1 MYSYL
6 RHMPFHDLQSYL
18 GALEARGDLRRVAA
32 EVDPVLEITEIATR
46 MLREEGPALLF
57 ERVTGSPFP
66 LAINFLA
73 SHRRIELVL
82 GQEPAALGEAL
93 VGLWEAAQ
101 SLSPRRLLAQRRALG
116 GLLAMRLRRVARA
129 PVQDVVEPPDLSSL
143 PVLQCWPGDAGR
155 FITFGLVLTQ
165 HPDTGRR
172 NLGVYRLQVRGP
184 DTTGM
189 HWQLQKGGGFHYR
202 VAEEREQPLEVA
214 VVLGGDPGLILAAVA
229 PLPEGIDELLFSG
242 LLRRQ
247 PLAMAAARSLRLL
260 VPARAEFILEGEVRP
275 RERAPE
281 GPFGDH
287 FGHYSESAP
296 FPVFHVRLITRRAR
310 PVYPAAVVGKP
321 PQEDRYLGEAVQMM
335 LGPLLRVLHPEL
347 RGLWAYYE
355 AGFVNFAVAAV
366 AARYPKEALKTA
378 FGLLGMGQFS
388 LTKVLVLVNADVDPR
403 DFRGV
408 LRAIARHFD
417 PTQDFTLLP
426 RTAYDTLDFASF
438 EMELGSKMVLDA
450 TTNATAPAT
459 PVPSEAAVALALRSL
474 PEALAARLGAHVVA
488 TDIAPTMIERLTART
503 RAEGLNNLEGLVMD
517 GYALDLDDDTFDVA
531 GSQNGVSLFPD
542 VKRGL
547 AELVRVTKP
556 GGRVLIVAFG
566 ALQRAEFL
574 SFLMGAIKAA
584 VPGFTGIPMDPPPLP
599 FQLAD
604 PDKLRQEL
612 GDAGLTDVRVETVTW
627 QMEFPSATHFLDWV
641 PSSNPIGAGL
651 VAGLTEEQKSSV
663 QQVLDGMLRERSGG
677 YPGAVLNTEIN
688 IGIGT
693 K

>member
-321 PQEDRYLGEAVQMM
+321 PREDRYLGEAVQMM

-450 TTNATAPAT
+450 TANATAPAT

-474 PEALAARLGAHVVA
+474 PEALAARLGAWALWEDTLLAVQVDGVGREMLEALVA
-488 TDIAPTMIERLTART
+488 ADL
-503 RAEGLNNLEGLVMD
+503 GSVKLV
-517 GYALDLDDDTFDVA
+517 AAVSRDVDVND
-531 GSQNGVSLFPD
+531 QVSLLWGLFTRFDPARD
-542 VKRGL
+542 VVFRRSSLRGAWPWHEGPL
-547 AELVRVTKP
+547 
-556 GGRVLIVAFG
+556 
-566 ALQRAEFL
+566 
-574 SFLMGAIKAA
+574 
-584 VPGFTGIPMDPPPLP
+584 GI
-599 FQLAD
+599 
-604 PDKLRQEL
+604 
-612 GDAGLTDVRVETVTW
+612 DATW
-627 QMEFPSATHFLDWV
+627 KH
-641 PSSNPIGAGL
+641 
-651 VAGLTEEQKSSV
+651 
-663 QQVLDGMLRERSGG
+663 G
-677 YPGAVLNTEIN
+677 YPAPLEMPEEIVRRVDRRWREYFP
-688 IGIGT
+688 T
-693 K
+693 T

>member
-1 MYSYL
+1 MT
-6 RHMPFHDLQSYL
+6 
-18 GALEARGDLRRVAA
+18 V
-32 EVDPVLEITEIATR
+32 
-46 MLREEGPALLF
+46 
-57 ERVTGSPFP
+57 
-66 LAINFLA
+66 
-73 SHRRIELVL
+73 
-82 GQEPAALGEAL
+82 QE
-93 VGLWEAAQ
+93 Q
-101 SLSPRRLLAQRRALG
+101 Q
-116 GLLAMRLRRVARA
+116 
-129 PVQDVVEPPDLSSL
+129 
-143 PVLQCWPGDAGR
+143 
-155 FITFGLVLTQ
+155 
-165 HPDTGRR
+165 
-172 NLGVYRLQVRGP
+172 QVR
-184 DTTGM
+184 DA
-189 HWQLQKGGGFHYR
+189 W
-202 VAEEREQPLEVA
+202 EN
-214 VVLGGDPGLILAAVA
+214 I
-229 PLPEGIDELLFSG
+229 
-242 LLRRQ
+242 
-247 PLAMAAARSLRLL
+247 
-260 VPARAEFILEGEVRP
+260 
-275 RERAPE
+275 
-281 GPFGDH
+281 
-287 FGHYSESAP
+287 
-296 FPVFHVRLITRRAR
+296 
-310 PVYPAAVVGKP
+310 
-321 PQEDRYLGEAVQMM
+321 
-335 LGPLLRVLHPEL
+335 
-347 RGLWAYYE
+347 
-355 AGFVNFAVAAV
+355 
-366 AARYPKEALKTA
+366 AARYDEFVTPLNTVLAEQALPLA
-378 FGLLGMGQFS
+378 ELRPGM
-388 LTKVLVLVNADVDPR
+388 R
-403 DFRGV
+403 
-408 LRAIARHFD
+408 
-417 PTQDFTLLP
+417 
-426 RTAYDTLDFASF
+426 
-438 EMELGSKMVLDA
+438 VLD
-450 TTNATAPAT
+450 
-459 PVPSEAAVALALRSL
+459 VAAGSGALSI
-474 PEALAARLGAHVVA
+474 PAARLGAHVVA